1 MWIWFQSLASEA
13 ATFTVI
19 SLQAIILNRSKMI
32 TMLHV
37 TSRYG
42 HNTGTLSPERRT
54 AFSLL

>member
-1 MWIWFQSLASEA
+1 MDLFPISASEV
-13 ATFTVI
+13 ATSTVI
-19 SLQAIILNRSKMI
+19 SLQAITLNRSKMI

-42 HNTGTLSPERRT
+42 HDIGTLSPERRT